1 MTQVHATQA
10 DPTQADAAPRS
21 GRLTLYT
28 GAGLVLG
35 IAVGAALHAHAAGPE
50 EAKALAA
57 HFTLATDIFL
67 RLIKMIIAPLVF
79 ATIVAGIAS
88 FGDARSVGR
97 VAALAM
103 GWFLTASVVSL
114 TLGLIA
120 ANLFQPGAGLAL
132 PLPDAGAQTGL
143 KAATLNLRDFL
154 THVFPTSIVS
164 AMAGNEVLQILVFSI
179 FFGFGLSA
187 IDRAYADPM
196 VHLLEGL
203 ARVMFKVTDAVMRLA
218 PVAVF
223 AAIAAVVTVQGLG
236 VLVDYGKFIASFYAG
251 LAVLWALLIGAGWL
265 VLGRATPRLL
275 RLLRAPMIVAF
286 STASSEAAFPRTVEV
301 LGRFGV
307 RPRVTGFVLPLGY
320 SFNLD
325 GSMMYQALAAL
336 FIAQAFGIHLGF
348 AEQVMMLLV
357 MMVTSKGIAGV
368 PRASLV
374 VVAATVPMFGLPAA
388 GILLIMGIDQ
398 ILDMGRT
405 VTNVLGNGLATAAV
419 ATWQGEID
427 AEATEETEAAPSPEL
442 AGAMPVRAAA

>member
-1 MTQVHATQA
+1 MTQV
-10 DPTQADAAPRS
+10 DAAPRS

-28 GAGLVLG
+28 GIGLVLG
-35 IAVGAALHAHAAGPE
+35 IAVGAVLHGHATSPD

-57 HFTLATDIFL
+57 HFTLVTDIFL

-88 FGDARSVGR
+88 FGDTRSVGR
-97 VAALAM
+97 VAGLAM
-103 GWFLTASVVSL
+103 GWFLTASLVSL

-143 KAATLNLRDFL
+143 KAASLNLRDFL

-187 IDRAYADPM
+187 IDRRYADPM

-218 PVAVF
+218 PLAVF
-223 AAIAAVVTVQGLG
+223 AAMAAVVTVQGLG
-236 VLVDYGKFIASFYAG
+236 VLLDYGKFIVSFYVG

-265 VLGRATPRLL
+265 VLGRATLHLL

-286 STASSEAAFPRTVEV
+286 STASSEAAFPRTIEV
-301 LGRFGV
+301 LARFGV

-336 FIAQAFGIHLGF
+336 FIAQAFGIPLGF
-348 AEQVMMLLV
+348 TEQVMMLLV

-374 VVAATVPMFGLPAA
+374 VVAATVPMFGLPSA

-419 ATWQGEID
+419 AKWQGELEETASPEGRGRTSD
-427 AEATEETEAAPSPEL
+427 RAVAEALVTEAA
-442 AGAMPVRAAA
+442 

>member
-1 MTQVHATQA
+1 MTHS
-10 DPTQADAAPRS
+10 DAAPRS

-28 GAGLVLG
+28 GLGLVLG
-35 IAVGAALHAHAAGPE
+35 ILVGAVLHGIAAGPA
-50 EAKALAA
+50 EAKEIASY
-57 HFTLATDIFL
+57 FTLGTDIFL

-79 ATIVAGIAS
+79 ATIVSGIAS
-88 FGDARSVGR
+88 FGDSRAVGR
-97 VAALAM
+97 VAGLAM

-114 TLGLIA
+114 SLGFLM

-143 KAATLNLRDFL
+143 KAASLSLRDFL
-154 THVFPTSIVS
+154 SHVFPTSIVS
-164 AMAGNEVLQILVFSI
+164 AMAANEVLQILVFSI

-187 IDRAYADPM
+187 IDRRYADPM
-196 VHLLEGL
+196 VRLLDGL
-203 ARVMFKVTDAVMRLA
+203 ARVMFAVTDAVMRLA
-218 PVAVF
+218 PLAVF

-236 VLVDYGKFIASFYAG
+236 VLLDYGKFIAVFYLG
-251 LAVLWALLIGAGWL
+251 LAALWVLLIGAGWL
-265 VLGRATPRLL
+265 VLGGSVVRLL
-275 RLLRAPMIVAF
+275 RLLRDPMIVAF

-301 LGRFGV
+301 LERFGV

-336 FIAQAFGIHLGF
+336 FIAQAFGIQLGT
-348 AEQVMMLLV
+348 AEQLTMLLV

-388 GILLIMGIDQ
+388 GILLIMGVDQ

-419 ATWQGEID
+419 ARWQGEIREEEE
-427 AEATEETEAAPSPEL
+427 EAGRDQPQEVSPGMIEALTSWSP
-442 AGAMPVRAAA
+442 AGR

>member
-1 MTQVHATQA
+1 MTHADTAQ
-10 DPTQADAAPRS
+10 DSERSRS

-28 GAGLVLG
+28 GIGLLLG
-35 IAVGAALHAHAAGPE
+35 ILVGAVLHGQAAGPE

-57 HFTLATDIFL
+57 HFTLVTDIFL

-114 TLGLIA
+114 TLGLIT

-143 KAATLNLRDFL
+143 KAASLNLRDFL

-179 FFGFGLSA
+179 FFGFGLST
-187 IDRAYADPM
+187 IDRRYGEPM
-196 VHLLEGL
+196 VALLEGL

-251 LAVLWALLIGAGWL
+251 LAVLWLVLIGAGWA
-265 VLGRATPRLL
+265 VLGRGVVRLL
-275 RLLRAPMIVAF
+275 RLLRAPMILAF
-286 STASSEAAFPRTVEV
+286 STASSEAAFP
-301 LGRFGV
+301 
-307 RPRVTGFVLPLGY
+307 
-320 SFNLD
+320 
-325 GSMMYQALAAL
+325 
-336 FIAQAFGIHLGF
+336 
-348 AEQVMMLLV
+348 
-357 MMVTSKGIAGV
+357 
-368 PRASLV
+368 
-374 VVAATVPMFGLPAA
+374 
-388 GILLIMGIDQ
+388 
-398 ILDMGRT
+398 
-405 VTNVLGNGLATAAV
+405 
-419 ATWQGEID
+419 
-427 AEATEETEAAPSPEL
+427 
-442 AGAMPVRAAA
+442 

>member
-1 MTQVHATQA
+1 MTHADT
-10 DPTQADAAPRS
+10 DPDSTTSRS

-28 GAGLVLG
+28 GLGLALG
-35 IAVGAALHAHAAGPE
+35 ILVGAVLHGLAAGPD
-50 EAKALAA
+50 EAKAFAA

-103 GWFLTASVVSL
+103 GWFVTASVVSL
-114 TLGLIA
+114 TLGLLT
-120 ANLFQPGAGLAL
+120 ANLFQPGAGLGL

-143 KAATLNLRDFL
+143 KAASLNLRDFL
-154 THVFPTSIVS
+154 VHVFPTSIVS

-179 FFGFGLSA
+179 FFGFGLST
-187 IDRAYADPM
+187 IDRRYSEPM
-196 VHLLEGL
+196 VQLLDGL
-203 ARVMFKVTDAVMRLA
+203 ARVMFRVTDTVMRLA
-218 PVAVF
+218 PIAVF

-236 VLVDYGKFIASFYAG
+236 VLLDYGKFIASFYAG
-251 LAVLWALLIGAGWL
+251 LSLLWLLLIGAGWA
-265 VLGRATPRLL
+265 VLGRRVVELL
-275 RLLRAPMIVAF
+275 RLLRAPMILAF

-301 LGRFGV
+301 LERFGV

-325 GSMMYQALAAL
+325 GSMMYQAMAAL
-336 FIAQAFGIHLGF
+336 FIAQAFGIHMGF
-348 AEQVMMLLV
+348 GEQLTMLLV

-419 ATWQGEID
+419 AKWRGEIAGGVREVG
-427 AEATEETEAAPSPEL
+427 AEPAGPRLDLAARPATGAA
-442 AGAMPVRAAA
+442 RA

>member
-1 MTQVHATQA
+1 MTHTDTQA
-10 DPTQADAAPRS
+10 GATARS
-21 GRLTLYT
+21 GRLTLLTGLGLGLGIVT
-28 GAGLVLG
+28 GAVLHG
-35 IAVGAALHAHAAGPE
+35 MAAGPA
-50 EAKALAA
+50 EAKEIASY
-57 HFTLATDIFL
+57 FTLGTDIFL

-79 ATIVAGIAS
+79 ATIVSGIAS
-88 FGDARSVGR
+88 FGDTKAVGR
-97 VAALAM
+97 VAGLAM
-103 GWFLTASVVSL
+103 GWFLVASVLSL
-114 TLGLIA
+114 SLGFLV

-143 KAATLNLRDFL
+143 KAASLNLRDFL

-179 FFGFGLSA
+179 FFGFGLGA
-187 IDRAYADPM
+187 IDRRYSEPM
-196 VHLLEGL
+196 IHAIDGL
-203 ARVMFKVTDAVMRLA
+203 ARVMFAVTDAVMRVA
-218 PVAVF
+218 PLAVF

-236 VLVDYGKFIASFYAG
+236 VLVDYGKFILAFYCG
-251 LAVLWALLIGAGWL
+251 LAVLWVLLIGAGWL
-265 VLGRATPRLL
+265 VLGGRVVELL
-275 RLLRAPMIVAF
+275 RLLRTPMILAF

-301 LGRFGV
+301 LERFGV

-325 GSMMYQALAAL
+325 GSMMYQAMAAL
-336 FIAQAFGIHLGF
+336 FIAQAFGIPLDVPT
-348 AEQVMMLLV
+348 QLTMLLV

-388 GILLIMGIDQ
+388 GILLIMGVDQ

-419 ATWQGEID
+419 ARWQGEI
-427 AEATEETEAAPSPEL
+427 AEDGEAGEAAPAPLPAGTL
-442 AGAMPVRAAA
+442 AAPAARAA

>member
-1 MTQVHATQA
+1 MAQVET
-10 DPTQADAAPRS
+10 TGRS

-28 GAGLVLG
+28 GIGLALG
-35 IAVGAALHAHAAGPE
+35 VAVGAVLHGMAATPA
-50 EAKALAA
+50 EAKEIAGY
-57 HFTLATDIFL
+57 FTIGTDIFL

-88 FGDARSVGR
+88 FGDTKAVGR
-97 VAALAM
+97 VAGFAM
-103 GWFLTASVVSL
+103 GWFLTASIVSL
-114 TLGLIA
+114 SLGFLV
-120 ANLFQPGAGLAL
+120 ANIFQPGASLGL

-143 KAATLNLRDFL
+143 KAASINLREFL

-164 AMAGNEVLQILVFSI
+164 AMATNEVLQILVFSV

-196 VHLLEGL
+196 VQMLNGL
-203 ARVMFKVTDAVMRLA
+203 AQVMFKVTDAVMQVA
-218 PVAVF
+218 PLAVF
-223 AAIAAVVTVQGLG
+223 AAMASVVTIQGLG
-236 VLVDYGKFIASFYAG
+236 VLVDYGKFIAVFYLG

-265 VLGRATPRLL
+265 VLGNSVVRLL
-275 RLLRAPMIVAF
+275 RLLRTPMIVAF

-301 LGRFGV
+301 LERFGV

-325 GSMMYQALAAL
+325 GSMMYQAMASL
-336 FIAQAFGIHLGF
+336 FIAQAFGIHLSLT
-348 AEQVMMLLV
+348 EQLTMLLV

-388 GILLIMGIDQ
+388 GILLIMGVDQ

-419 ATWQGEID
+419 ARWQGEID
-427 AEATEETEAAPSPEL
+427 ETTDEAAPEAPAVL
-442 AGAMPVRAAA
+442 PVPAGKAA

>member
-1 MTQVHATQA
+1 MTH
-10 DPTQADAAPRS
+10 ADATPRS

-28 GAGLVLG
+28 GLGLALGVL
-35 IAVGAALHAHAAGPE
+35 VGAVLHRTAVSPA
-50 EAKALAA
+50 EAKEIASY
-57 HFTLATDIFL
+57 FTLGTDIFL

-79 ATIVAGIAS
+79 ATIVSGIAS
-88 FGDARSVGR
+88 FGDTRTVGR
-97 VAALAM
+97 VAGLAM
-103 GWFLTASVVSL
+103 GWFLTASIVSL
-114 TLGLIA
+114 SLGFIV

-132 PLPDAGAQTGL
+132 PLPDASTQTGL

-164 AMAGNEVLQILVFSI
+164 AMATNEVLQILVFSI

-187 IDRAYADPM
+187 IDRRYADPM
-196 VHLLEGL
+196 VHLLDGL
-203 ARVMFKVTDAVMRLA
+203 ARVMFKVTDAVMRTA
-218 PVAVF
+218 PLAVF
-223 AAIAAVVTVQGLG
+223 AAMAAVVTVQGLG
-236 VLVDYGKFIASFYAG
+236 ILLDYGKFIAVFYLG
-251 LAVLWALLIGAGWL
+251 LAALWALLIVAGWL
-265 VLGRATPRLL
+265 VLGGSVVRLL
-275 RLLRAPMIVAF
+275 RLLRTPMIVAF

-301 LGRFGV
+301 LERFGV

-336 FIAQAFGIHLGF
+336 FIAQAFGIHLGV
-348 AEQVMMLLV
+348 AEQFTMLLV

-388 GILLIMGIDQ
+388 GILLIMGVDQ

-419 ATWQGEID
+419 ARWQDEMQG
-427 AEATEETEAAPSPEL
+427 AAPEPAREEM
-442 AGAMPVRAAA
+442 AGAPLGLARAPVTEVSRT

>member
-1 MTQVHATQA
+1 M
-10 DPTQADAAPRS
+10 TQADAAPRS

-28 GAGLVLG
+28 GIGLVLG
-35 IAVGAALHAHAAGPE
+35 IAVGAVLHGHAGSPE

-79 ATIVAGIAS
+79 ATIVSGIAS
-88 FGDARSVGR
+88 FGDTRSVGR
-97 VAALAM
+97 VAALSM

-114 TLGLIA
+114 SLGLIA

-143 KAATLNLRDFL
+143 KAASLNLRDFL

-187 IDRAYADPM
+187 IGRAYADPM

-218 PVAVF
+218 PIAVF

-265 VLGRATPRLL
+265 VLGRDTTRLL

-419 ATWQGEID
+419 AKWQGEID
-427 AEATEETEAAPSPEL
+427 GEAVGEGAGEAARPEP
-442 AGAMPVRAAA
+442 AGAMPTRAAA

>member
-1 MTQVHATQA
+1 MTQVDT
-10 DPTQADAAPRS
+10 APRA
-21 GRLTLYT
+21 GRLTFYT
-28 GAGLVLG
+28 GVGLALG
-35 IAVGAALHAHAAGPE
+35 IAVGAVLHGQAAGPA

-57 HFTLATDIFL
+57 HFTLVTDIFL

-88 FGDARSVGR
+88 FGDTRSVGR

-114 TLGLIA
+114 SLGLIA
-120 ANLFQPGAGLAL
+120 ANLFQPGAGLGL

-143 KAATLNLRDFL
+143 KAASLNLRDFL

-164 AMAGNEVLQILVFSI
+164 AMATNEVLQILVFSI

-187 IDRAYADPM
+187 IDRRYSETM
-196 VHLLEGL
+196 VQILDGL
-203 ARVMFKVTDAVMRLA
+203 ARVMFKVTDAVMRVA

-223 AAIAAVVTVQGLG
+223 AAIAAVVTVQGPG

-265 VLGRATPRLL
+265 VLGRGTLRLL

-307 RPRVTGFVLPLGY
+307 RPRMTGFVLPLGY

-325 GSMMYQALAAL
+325 GSMMYQAMAAL
-336 FIAQAFGIHLGF
+336 FIAQAFGIQLGF
-348 AEQVMMLLV
+348 TEQVMMLLV

-419 ATWQGEID
+419 AKWQGEIEDEGIDTAED
-427 AEATEETEAAPSPEL
+427 AVP
-442 AGAMPVRAAA
+442 AGAAEPVWAETGRA

>member
-1 MTQVHATQA
+1 MTHADT
-10 DPTQADAAPRS
+10 APRS

-28 GAGLVLG
+28 GIGLALG
-35 IAVGAALHAHAAGPE
+35 ILVGAVLHGQAAGPE
-50 EAKALAA
+50 EAKALASN
-57 HFTLATDIFL
+57 FTIVTDIFL

-103 GWFLTASVVSL
+103 GWFVTASVVSL
-114 TLGLIA
+114 SLGLIA
-120 ANLFQPGAGLAL
+120 ANLFQPGAGLNL

-143 KAATLNLRDFL
+143 KAASLNLRDFI

-164 AMAGNEVLQILVFSI
+164 AMATNEVLQILVFSV

-187 IDRAYADPM
+187 IERRYSEPM
-196 VHLLEGL
+196 ILLLEGL
-203 ARVMFKVTDAVMRLA
+203 ARVMFKVTDAVMKLA
-218 PVAVF
+218 PLAVF
-223 AAIAAVVTVQGLG
+223 AAMAAVVTVQGLG
-236 VLVDYGKFIASFYAG
+236 VLADYGRFIASFYAG
-251 LAVLWALLIGAGWL
+251 LSALWLLLIAAGFMI
-265 VLGRATPRLL
+265 LGRPVVRLL
-275 RLLRAPMIVAF
+275 RLLRAPMILAF
-286 STASSEAAFPRTVEV
+286 STASSESAFPRTVEM
-301 LGRFGV
+301 LSRFGV
-307 RPRVTGFVLPLGY
+307 SPRVTGFVLPLGY

-325 GSMMYQALAAL
+325 GSMMYQAMASL
-336 FIAQAFGIHLGF
+336 FIAQAYGIHMGF
-348 AEQVMMLLV
+348 AEQATMLLV

-374 VVAATVPMFGLPAA
+374 VVAATAPMFGLPAA

-419 ATWQGEID
+419 AKWQGEIS
-427 AEATEETEAAPSPEL
+427 ETGEDEAAGIPG
-442 AGAMPVRAAA
+442 AGSTAPALKKAA

>member
-1 MTQVHATQA
+1 MTHADTAQ
-10 DPTQADAAPRS
+10 DSERSRS

-28 GAGLVLG
+28 GIGLLLG
-35 IAVGAALHAHAAGPE
+35 ILVGAVLHGQAAGPE

-57 HFTLATDIFL
+57 HFTLVTDIFL

-114 TLGLIA
+114 TLGLIT

-143 KAATLNLRDFL
+143 KAASLNLRDFL

-179 FFGFGLSA
+179 FFGFGLST
-187 IDRAYADPM
+187 IDRRYGEPM
-196 VHLLEGL
+196 VALLEGL

-251 LAVLWALLIGAGWL
+251 LAVLWLVLIGAGWA
-265 VLGRATPRLL
+265 VLGRGVVRLL
-275 RLLRAPMIVAF
+275 RLLRAPMILAF

-301 LGRFGV
+301 LERFGV

-325 GSMMYQALAAL
+325 GSMMYQAMAAL
-336 FIAQAFGIHLGF
+336 FIAQAFGIPMGF
-348 AEQVMMLLV
+348 AEQVTMLLV

-419 ATWQGEID
+419 ATWQGEVD
-427 AEATEETEAAPSPEL
+427 PEARGTEPAADTLSLGLPD
-442 AGAMPVRAAA
+442 AGAAEPTRG